1 MTLRGRTRLAVGL
14 WLILSVVVWNV
25 VFDRAVVL
33 AGRRYSRDA
42 TVSLRRDGVYLRIDD
57 VMRPAVAR
65 GAVVASAASLPIALF
80 GVMAVMFAAR
90 RVRRGAAQAD
100 IDRWEVRTK
109 GWEL

>member
-1 MTLRGRTRLAVGL
+1 MTLRAQTRLAVGL
-14 WLILSVVVWNV
+14 WLILAIVVWNV

-42 TVSLRRDGVYLRIDD
+42 TVSLRRDGVYLLIDD

-65 GAVVASAASLPIALF
+65 GAVVASAVSLPLALF
-80 GVMAVMFAAR
+80 GVLAVLFAAR
-90 RVRRGAAQAD
+90 RTRHGAGQEE
-100 IDRWEVRTK
+100 IDRWEQRTK